1 MQQNC
6 AADFKPVARFR
17 VEHFWVVFGFRYKI
31 LDLVKTSNLKRHQMI
46 LKKDVRVAIQQSFL
60 HFKYQEKKH
69 DTHHILNNSL

>member
-6 AADFKPVARFR
+6 EADPKPVARFR
-17 VEHFWVVFGFRYKI
+17 VELFWVLFGFRYKI

-60 HFKYQEKKH
+60 HFK
-69 DTHHILNNSL
+69 